1 MSFVFRNGQIAA
13 VASAS
18 GEEEIKQQTV
28 EKSSRRQRGNSLCKS
43 FPVTHGDSCDLCRS
57 LYRSIEKDVEHAE
70 RPGCRTATV
79 EIHRNVFCIV
89 DSRKERFSLFKRCGE
104 GRQTGC
110 VFGNAGGIF
119 QRDAYCLH
127 TAFAGS
133 IREPYPGA
141 FAALRCFQQF
151 TYTPRAECN
160 VTFDLLFGL
169 GDVFTMY
176 EPRLPA
182 VFTEIVVKR
191 VHDPFAAEL
200 PD

>member
-1 MSFVFRNGQIAA
+1 MQGSSYAEESPESLWKRNLQVTALSHAGDDEVVMSFVFRNGQIAA

-119 QRDAYCLH
+119 QRRLLLAYRFCGQH
-127 TAFAGS
+127 TRA
-133 IREPYPGA
+133 IPRRVRC
-141 FAALRCFQQF
+141 AALLSAVHLYAPCGMQR
-151 TYTPRAECN
+151 N
-160 VTFDLLFGL
+160 V
-169 GDVFTMY
+169 
-176 EPRLPA
+176 
-182 VFTEIVVKR
+182 
-191 VHDPFAAEL
+191 
-200 PD
+200 